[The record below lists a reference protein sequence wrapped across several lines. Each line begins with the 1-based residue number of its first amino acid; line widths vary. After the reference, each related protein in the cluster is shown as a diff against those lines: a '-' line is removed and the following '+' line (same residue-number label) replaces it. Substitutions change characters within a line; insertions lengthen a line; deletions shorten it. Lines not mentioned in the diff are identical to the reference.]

1 MNKRSFSLF
10 LLFSFLLGG
19 LAVWLRAQENQANI
33 LVKVELV
40 QLNVA
45 VMDHKGGYI
54 TGLNPSDFVVLE
66 DGIRQKI
73 ATFGEGNEATRTLI
87 EGPEDG
93 RSKSAEGQTRRVRA
107 T

>member
-1 MNKRSFSLF
+1 MSAISLGDGSSSSQSRGREEPEPDSSLLRDAPLVPFCFGLFLASQRPLILWHKDVRLLVLDRACFLF

-45 VMDHKGGYI
+45 VMDH
-54 TGLNPSDFVVLE
+54 
-66 DGIRQKI
+66 
-73 ATFGEGNEATRTLI
+73 
-87 EGPEDG
+87 
-93 RSKSAEGQTRRVRA
+93 
-107 T
+107 